1 LGLLFGILG
10 VSVAMIGLA
19 GGALWY
25 VASQVGHGEVEQ
37 DSFLEVRL
45 EGELSD
51 APATPGF
58 LEDPSDTPPN
68 VHEIARA
75 VRKAATDDRID
86 GLYLRFEPVGAGWGS
101 WQELSDAVR
110 AFRASGK
117 PCVAHSDLVLDDG
130 SYFLAASCG
139 NIVVPEAA
147 ILLVNG
153 LDVSLSYYKG
163 TFDKLGVTPE
173 YEHVGDFK
181 SFIEVYE
188 RTGPS
193 EQAAAAYDGMLDSLY
208 GQLVAGIA
216 AGRGVTPEVARGW
229 IEAPTLVPAAAV
241 ERGMIDAIGWEE
253 SVAAHLRDL
262 DAPDWAARVAE
273 PVGGDEADA
282 DRPTTP
288 LDDYLAEIR
297 DEDEAPGDKI
307 AVVYAEGQIVNG
319 AAGGLFGDQGM
330 LTETDFAS
338 WMADARED
346 DEVKAV
352 VVRVNSPG
360 GSASAAQDMWKE
372 VARTQAAGKPV
383 VISMGDYAASGG
395 YLMSCDA
402 DWIVA
407 QPGTLTGSIGVFG
420 GKFDTSGLWGK
431 LGVTRHAFKRGEL
444 ADMLSL
450 STPFTS
456 ASRAVFREY
465 LESFYKTFVDDVAQG
480 RGRSWD
486 EIHQVAQGR
495 VWTGEQAIGHHL
507 VDEIGGFEAALT
519 KAAALAD
526 VSDYGVRPLPARQ
539 SFFDQL
545 LEDMEGDAAAA
556 AAVPQALLS
565 LTPEVRDELALL
577 DAIHRAG
584 GVAAYLPG
592 VPTAR

>member
-25 VASQVGHGEVEQ
+25 VASQVGHGEVEE

-58 LEDPSDTPPN
+58 LEDPADSPPN

-130 SYFLAASCG
+130 SYSLAAACG
-139 NIVVPEAA
+139 KIVVPEAA

-193 EQAAAAYDGMLDSLY
+193 EQAAAAYDAMLDSLY

-229 IEAPTLVPAAAV
+229 IESPTLVPATAV
-241 ERGMIDAIGWEE
+241 ARGMIDAVGWEE

-273 PVGGDEADA
+273 PVGGEDADE

-288 LDDYLAEIR
+288 LEDYLTELR
-297 DEDEAPGDKI
+297 DADDAPGDKI

-319 AAGGLFGDQGM
+319 AAGGLFGDEGM

-372 VARTQAAGKPV
+372 VARTQAGGKPV

-450 STPFTS
+450 STPFTD

-507 VDEIGGFEAALT
+507 VDEIGGIEAALT
-519 KAAALAD
+519 KAAALAEI
-526 VSDYGVRPLPARQ
+526 SDYGIRPLPARE
-539 SFFDQL
+539 SFLDKL
-545 LEDMEGDAAAA
+545 LHDLEGDAAASL
-556 AAVPQALLS
+556 PEALLG
-565 LTPEVRDELALL
+565 LAPEVRDELALL
-577 DAIHRAG
+577 DAVHRAG

-592 VPTAR
+592 SLRAR